1 MNISSMSKSTFQH
14 YYQHFI
20 IPNKHRINIL
30 RLTNAFSVDLF
41 FSPPRIIKE
50 FCQLDTLILDNIK
63 SIYLNN
69 LLDHLATLSHLH
81 SLVVI
86 PINEIKNKNT
96 FYPLIF
102 RLPVLKYCKL
112 SFKTSP
118 ESKPLPMATKESSSI
133 EHLIIYHDS
142 TLGEL
147 GPVLSYVPQLRRLFW
162 HQLSGAD
169 GQQADVQGIILKH
182 LTHVSI
188 KLWSVDFDR
197 FEPLIINLFHQLQV
211 LRISTTCESTY
222 LDSDRWERLITSYM
236 PHLRV
241 FDIDYMEDVNTH
253 NDRPLKSSF
262 WREHQWFFG
271 DQYKIFY
278 SKEPFG

>member
-86 PINEIKNKNT
+86 PIN
-96 FYPLIF
+96 
-102 RLPVLKYCKL
+102 
-112 SFKTSP
+112 TSP